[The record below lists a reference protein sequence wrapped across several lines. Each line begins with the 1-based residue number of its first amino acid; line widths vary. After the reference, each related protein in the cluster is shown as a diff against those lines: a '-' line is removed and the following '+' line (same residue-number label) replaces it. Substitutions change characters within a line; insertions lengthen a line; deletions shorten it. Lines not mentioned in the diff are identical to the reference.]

1 MQSPLDPREDAQSE
15 HHPHKNSARWR
26 LRNYFLT
33 GIIIAAPI
41 SITMY
46 ITWSFITLVDRWVKP
61 FIPQIY
67 NPDTYLPFPV
77 PGVGLIAAFLGLT
90 MLGFLTANL
99 FGRTIVTYG
108 ENILDRMP
116 LIRTIYRLMKQIFE
130 TVLSQTN
137 TSFREAVLIQY
148 PREGIWALAFVST
161 DARGEIVAKTK
172 YTEGEMLSVF
182 MPTTPNPTSGF
193 LLFIPRKDAVFLD
206 MSVEEA
212 AKLVISAGLVV
223 PETKLP
229 KLAKEKIETAKK
241 AKNLQPA
248 DNS

>member
-161 DARGEIVAKTK
+161 DARGEILAKTK